1 MRYLAAYLLLLI
13 AGVESPSAAEIKKVI
28 KSVGIE
34 VDEDRL
40 DSLLS
45 ELKGKDVNAVRC
57 PSPSVCFKANLLYR
71 SLSLR
76 VLAS

>member
-1 MRYLAAYLLLLI
+1 MRYLAAYLLLQI
-13 AGVESPSAAEIKKVI
+13 AGVESPTAAEIKKVI

-45 ELKGKDVNAVRC
+45 ELKGKDVNAVRF
-57 PSPSVCFKANLLYR
+57 PSPSVSVPRLIYFIVAYR
-71 SLSLR
+71 
-76 VLAS
+76 